1 MEYAITDIETTGGH
15 ASGNGITEIC
25 ICIHDGTRVL
35 ERFHSLVK
43 PDMAIPAYISG
54 LTGINDKLV
63 AEAPRFG
70 EIAPTVYNLLNGRVF
85 TAHSVNFDYSFI
97 KKELSECGFDL
108 QTKKLCTLRL
118 SRYLFPGLSSY
129 GLANICGYHGIE
141 IPDRHRAHGDA
152 DATVKL
158 FELMAAADKGGII
171 ESFLKKTSKETTLPP
186 NLDKK
191 EFEALPANPGVYYFL
206 DRKGKIVYV
215 GKAKNL
221 KKRVSSHFTNNSTSA
236 QKQNFIR
243 EIFHIRFTVCA
254 DEAEAL
260 ALETKEI
267 QKLWPKFNRAQKR
280 YVPLFGIVHYFD
292 QPGFKRLG
300 IQKLKSRRESQIHVS
315 SLIEGYELLRTI
327 ATEHELCLR
336 LAGIPKSREHC
347 ESEKCVCC
355 SKSTKKMKAYNLR
368 VENVLSQLVG
378 DAVPGTARLC

>member
-25 ICIHDGTRVL
+25 ICIHDGTRVI

-43 PDMAIPAYISG
+43 PDVAIPSYISG

-63 AEAPRFG
+63 AKAPSF
-70 EIAPTVYNLLNGRVF
+70 EKIAPKVHQLLQGRIF

-97 KKELSECGFDL
+97 KKQLSEAGYEL

-118 SRYLFPGLSSY
+118 SRYLFPGLPSY

-158 FELMAAADKGGII
+158 FELMAAADKGGVI
-171 ESFLKKTSKETTLPP
+171 EAFLKKTSKETILPP
-186 NLDKK
+186 NLNKA
-191 EFEALPANPGVYYFL
+191 EFEALPANAGVYYFL

-221 KKRVSSHFTNNSTSA
+221 KKRVNSHFSNNSTSA
-236 QKQNFIR
+236 QKQNFMR
-243 EIFHIRFTVCA
+243 EIYHIRFTVCA
-254 DEAEAL
+254 NETEAL

-280 YVPLFGIVHYFD
+280 YVPLFGIVHYYD
-292 QPGFKRLG
+292 QPGFKRLAL
-300 IQKLKSRRESQIHVS
+300 QKLKSKRESDIRVS
-315 SLIEGYELLRTI
+315 SILEGYDLLRSI
-327 ATEHELCLR
+327 AAENELCLR
-336 LAGIPKSREHC
+336 LSGIPKSREHC
-347 ESEKCVCC
+347 QEENCVCC
-355 SKSTKKMKAYNLR
+355 NPSKKKMETYNKR
-368 VENVLSQLVG
+368 VEEVLAQLSENG
-378 DAVPGTARLC
+378 FS